1 MNPVWV
7 LRWLPTA
14 LLGILLTAGVIFGI
28 HYFREQGRDEYRKKV
43 QDLESQL
50 AMEKDARALAE
61 KVTMAY
67 YEELDRL
74 NRRPVSST
82 PVRLCGTVPKMP
94 TVVTAPRFDD
104 TTSRAGSDDRP
115 AGGDLEAGPDIG
127 PELYGLAKTCDA
139 EIAKLRALQGWIN
152 DVR

>member
-1 MNPVWV
+1 MIPTWL
-7 LRWLPTA
+7 LRWVPTAVLTA
-14 LLGILLTAGVIFGI
+14 LLVGGLAYGV

-43 QDLESQL
+43 QNLESQL

-74 NRRPVSST
+74 NRRPVSAT

-115 AGGDLEAGPDIG
+115 AGENLEAGPDIG
-127 PELYGLAKTCDA
+127 PDLYGLAKTCDA

-152 DVR
+152 DLR